1 MERSVHSAR
10 ACFIENLAPVM
21 TPGERAVLDSWYSLL
36 TTNMNMEVDLVIYLR
51 TSPQVALARVQ
62 GRSRDEEM
70 QIPEQFFTN
79 MHQLHEVNYSVTILN
94 QTRSRQ
100 GQAQEFVIWTLFYG
114 LWTSSTPQGYQL
126 DHSLSQR
133 LLNISLLMF
142 SLNMLGS
149 SVFSLL
155 LSTWFFLLH
164 KSRGPFFC

>member
-36 TTNMNMEVDLVIYLR
+36 TTDMDMEVDLVIYLR

-100 GQAQEFVIWTLFYG
+100 GQAQEFVIWTL
-114 LWTSSTPQGYQL
+114 
-126 DHSLSQR
+126 
-133 LLNISLLMF
+133 
-142 SLNMLGS
+142 
-149 SVFSLL
+149 V
-155 LSTWFFLLH
+155 
-164 KSRGPFFC
+164 